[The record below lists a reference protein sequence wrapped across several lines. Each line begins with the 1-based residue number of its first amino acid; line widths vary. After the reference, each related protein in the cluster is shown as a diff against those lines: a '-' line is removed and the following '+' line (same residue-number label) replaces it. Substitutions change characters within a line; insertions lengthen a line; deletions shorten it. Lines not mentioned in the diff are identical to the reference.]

1 MDILRREIFQDIE
14 KVEESAEVI
23 VLTGCRQSGKTTTF
37 RYFFEK
43 IPSANKLFLDLENI
57 LNRRYFEEEN
67 YEAIKSVFS
76 FLGLDFS
83 KNSYIFLDEIQ
94 YVKNLPSVV
103 KYLKD
108 HYNIKFF
115 LTGSASFYLKNL
127 FSESLSGRKYIFHIY
142 PLTFREFIVFKG
154 YKLEGLK
161 VFSES
166 ADKILEGLF
175 QEYLNFGGFP
185 GVVLKESAEE
195 KKRKL
200 RDIFSSYFEMEV
212 EKLKDFVK
220 LRKVRDALLLLFS
233 RSASLLDVSRLAD
246 ELEVARQTITEYI
259 DFFEKTFFFDLLRPY
274 TLNRDVEIRK
284 RAKVYP
290 VDVGL
295 AREMEFHDAG
305 RLFEIAIYQNI
316 KVKNEVN
323 YYRKKNGQEIDFIL
337 NKKEAIEVK
346 NICSRQDIELLK
358 RTIVGLDTIKNYS
371 IVTLKR
377 QADKTTNIEWAPHF
391 CLRI

>member
-1 MDILRREIFQDIE
+1 MNIVKREIFQDIE
-14 KVEESAEVI
+14 KVEEGAEVI

-57 LNRRYFEEEN
+57 LNRKYFEEEN
-67 YEAIKSVFS
+67 YEAIKSAFG

-83 KNSYIFLDEIQ
+83 KTSYIFLDEIQ
-94 YVKNLPSVV
+94 YAKNLPSVV

-142 PLTFREFIVFKG
+142 PLTFKEFIVFKG
-154 YKLEGLK
+154 YKPEELK

-166 ADKILEGLF
+166 ANQILEGLF

-195 KKRKL
+195 KKKKL

-233 RSASLLDVSRLAD
+233 RSASLLDVSRIAD
-246 ELEVARQTITEYI
+246 ELEIARQTLTEYI
-259 DFFEKTFFFDLLRPY
+259 DFFEKTFFFDLIKPY

-295 AREMEFHDAG
+295 AREMEFQDSG

-346 NICSRQDIELLK
+346 NICSRQDVELLK
-358 RTIVGLDTIKNYS
+358 RVMLGLDTLKSYS

-377 QADKTTNIEWAPHF
+377 RDEKITNVEWAPHF